1 MNTVYGKISGFVL
14 EVLSIFQLLSILIVH
29 AMKIEKLKLI
39 DGSKQARGTT
49 VIIDVFRAFS
59 VSCYLVANGAKRI
72 YPVGSIEE
80 AWHLKALNPDF
91 ILIGER
97 HEKMCEG
104 FDFGNSP
111 THILAK
117 NFQGKTII
125 HTTSS
130 GTQGISN
137 AVNASEILTGSFV
150 NARAIV
156 NYLRLKKPLRVSLV
170 SMGYEGIRPSQED
183 DFCAEYIGNELL
195 GIETDFELMIEIL
208 RTGDGA
214 RLLDPQN
221 CSHSPATDF
230 DLCLDRN
237 RFNFILVVKKD
248 KAGLNYLEKIDVI

>member
-1 MNTVYGKISGFVL
+1 
-14 EVLSIFQLLSILIVH
+14 
-29 AMKIEKLKLI
+29 MKIEKLKLI
-39 DGSKQARGTT
+39 DGSRRAVGTT

-59 VSCYLVANGAKRI
+59 VSCYLVGNGAERI

-80 AWHLKALNPDF
+80 AYRLKTLNPGY

-111 THILAK
+111 THILSED
-117 NFQGKTII
+117 FHGKSII

-150 NARAIV
+150 NAKAIAK
-156 NYLRLKKPLRVSLV
+156 YLRFKNPQRASLV
-170 SMGYEGIRPSQED
+170 SMGYEGIRSSQED
-183 DFCAEYIGNELL
+183 DFCADYIENELL
-195 GIETDFELMIEIL
+195 GVETDFELMVEIL

-214 RLLDPQN
+214 RLLDPKNQA
-221 CSHSPATDF
+221 HSPATDF
-230 DLCLDRN
+230 DLCLDRDK
-237 RFNFILVVKKD
+237 FNFVLVVKTD
-248 KAGLNYLEKIDVI
+248 GAGLNYLEKVDVF

>member
-1 MNTVYGKISGFVL
+1 MN
-14 EVLSIFQLLSILIVH
+14 IV
-29 AMKIEKLKLI
+29 KLKLI
-39 DGSKQARGTT
+39 EGSGNAVGTT

-80 AWHLKALNPDF
+80 AYRLKELNPDF

-104 FDFGNSP
+104 FDYGNSP
-111 THILAK
+111 THILTE
-117 NFQGKTII
+117 NFHGKSII

-150 NARAIV
+150 NAKAIV
-156 NYLRLKKPLRVSLV
+156 NYLRLKCPQQVSLV
-170 SMGYEGIRPSQED
+170 GMGYEGVRTSQED
-183 DFCAEYIGNELL
+183 DFCADYIENELL
-195 GIETDFELMIEIL
+195 GIETDFESIKGTL

-214 RLLDPQN
+214 RLLDPKN
-221 CSHSPATDF
+221 HAHSPATDF
-230 DLCLDRN
+230 DLCLDRDK
-237 RFNFILVVKKD
+237 FDFVLVVKKD
-248 KAGLNYLEKIDVI
+248 ESGLNYLEKINVI

>member
-1 MNTVYGKISGFVL
+1 MN
-14 EVLSIFQLLSILIVH
+14 
-29 AMKIEKLKLI
+29 IEKLKLI
-39 DGSKQARGTT
+39 EGSRNAVGTT

-80 AWHLKALNPDF
+80 AYRLKQLNPEF

-111 THILAK
+111 THILTE
-117 NFQGKTII
+117 NFQGKCII

-150 NARAIV
+150 NAKAIV
-156 NYLRLKKPLRVSLV
+156 SYLRLKKPKQVSLV
-170 SMGYEGIRPSQED
+170 SMGYEGVRTSQED
-183 DFCAEYIGNELL
+183 DFCADYIENELL
-195 GIETDFELMIEIL
+195 GIDTDFELMKEFL

-214 RLLDPQN
+214 RLLDPKN
-221 CSHSPATDF
+221 HAHSPATDF
-230 DLCLDRN
+230 DLCLDRDK
-237 RFNFILVVKKD
+237 FDFVLIVKKD
-248 KAGLNYLEKIDVI
+248 ECGLNYLEKINVI

>member
-1 MNTVYGKISGFVL
+1 
-14 EVLSIFQLLSILIVH
+14 
-29 AMKIEKLKLI
+29 MKIEKLKLTE
-39 DGSKQARGTT
+39 GSKKAVGTT

-59 VSCYLVANGAKRI
+59 VSCYLVANGAERI

-80 AWHLKALNPDF
+80 AYRLKAINPGF

-111 THILAK
+111 THILGI
-117 NFQGKTII
+117 NFQGKSII

-137 AVNASEILTGSFV
+137 AVDATEILTGSFV
-150 NARAIV
+150 NAKAIA
-156 NYLRLKKPLRVSLV
+156 NYLRLKKPPQVSLV

-183 DFCAEYIGNELL
+183 DFCADYIENEIL
-195 GIETDFELMIEIL
+195 GVETDFNSMIEIL

-214 RLLDPQN
+214 RLLDPMN
-221 CSHSPATDF
+221 NAHSPATDF
-230 DLCLDRN
+230 DLCLDRDI
-237 RFNFILVVKKD
+237 FDFVLVVRKD
-248 KAGLNYLEKIDVI
+248 RSGLNYLERIDVI